1 MVNNGIIR
9 ITLGALLSS
18 LDARK
23 NISVFLDF
31 PLLEK
36 QNLLAD
42 TQVFKL
48 EADESFIEAYGK
60 YLVYGIADNFSK
72 ISIVIKE
79 A

>member
-1 MVNNGIIR
+1 MINNGIIR

-42 TQVFKL
+42 TQVYKL
-48 EADESFIEAYGK
+48 EADESFIEAYGD
-60 YLVYGIADNFSK
+60 YPVTGIANNLTSL
-72 ISIVIKE
+72 SIMIKE
-79 A
+79 V

>member
-1 MVNNGIIR
+1 MANNGIIR
-9 ITLGALLSS
+9 ITLEALLSS

-23 NISVFLDF
+23 NISIFLDF

-48 EADESFIEAYGK
+48 EADESFIDAYGN
-60 YLVYGIADNFSK
+60 YRVYGIADNLSR

>member
-1 MVNNGIIR
+1 MINNGIIR

-42 TQVFKL
+42 TQVYKL
-48 EADESFIEAYGK
+48 EADESFIEAYGD
-60 YLVYGIADNFSK
+60 YPVIGIANNITSL
-72 ISIVIKE
+72 SIMIKE
-79 A
+79 G